1 MNPID
6 ETVVYLGSP
15 MTCALFVLLT
25 SAPLFA
31 TQPNAEPTIASAKI
45 TLKDVA
51 IAELLEKLNI
61 KLDYRL
67 EGQVTIVA
75 SMSVEIGNAT
85 SSKGYTFRGQLTS
98 AAMRFEGLQ
107 VRDLSANVLYCDGK
121 LTLTE
126 LKGAVVSDDAT
137 NKRGEF
143 KGMATADIE
152 PRGDLK
158 ADLGLTNLPLGEV
171 FKAMP
176 GGVPVSGAVNGKIEF
191 RSAVNDLRDQRKWT
205 ANANLDAEKLT
216 IFQRSVRNAKLKLTL
231 KDGNTTLTDVS
242 AILEGIPVTGD
253 ATLAII
259 EKYAF
264 RATFRT
270 LPKDVSEL
278 QKLVPELSLPIAIR
292 GKLTTDATI
301 VGTLNPVAIS
311 ASGSISA
318 SDLTTGDSPPGTLS
332 AKWKVSPKRVNIS
345 ELSALLFGGTFT
357 GSADLPLTPD
367 SKGDLNLSFT
377 DVDATAIGKSFPK
390 MPVRVTGQ
398 LSGLVKGVIPGVKG
412 NEPRAIVAD
421 VNVTSDK
428 LTVQGIPA
436 SKLTGKLSL
445 VGDAIKYELEGK
457 TLGGSFEI
465 NGLYP
470 EQKAPKEENG
480 SLRLRR
486 IDLARLTEALRLRA
500 VPLRGCVDLTFD
512 YSPDFNN
519 GSGRYSF
526 RGLGWGRSRLIS
538 DIEGRIAL
546 RNGLFEASDAVGPIA
561 GGTIRA
567 RVRAS
572 LENPSRNFFR
582 LDIERADLGHL
593 LKAFTDRPDLIEGGA
608 SLTIRGKFWP
618 EFRATG
624 SLGLNRGRV
633 AGLMA
638 SDVRV
643 PFTFITSAG
652 GSQLVIRDANG
663 MIGNGRVTAQ
673 LESDWGAGG
682 HLRGQV
688 RFSNVQIGNVFT
700 ELRQSNYFGNARIT
714 GRIDISGEDVLAA
727 EDVTATLY
735 ADIAQASVRELP
747 VLDRITPFVSPAAI
761 LKPFNSGE
769 IRGRL
774 SRGVFRIE
782 RLTLANSTAD
792 LYADGT
798 VGLDGRL
805 ALAVIIRTGSIG
817 VNDSVLRQTGLQLAR
832 LATPLPIQII
842 GQISS
847 ILSNRTVRLSVSG
860 TISNPQTH
868 VNAAALF
875 TEETIRYFLRQS
887 VFGTVLPLQPVTSP
901 KAR

>member
-1 MNPID
+1 MN
-6 ETVVYLGSP
+6 
-15 MTCALFVLLT
+15 CALFILLT

-31 TQPNAEPTIASAKI
+31 TQPNAEPTTASAKI

-51 IAELLEKLNI
+51 IGELLEKLNV

-75 SMSVEIGNAT
+75 SVSVEIGNAT

-107 VRDLSANVLYCDGK
+107 VRDLSANVLYVDGN

-137 NKRGEF
+137 KKRGEF
-143 KGMATADIE
+143 RGTATAAIE

-158 ADLGLTNLPLGEV
+158 ANLELTSLPLGEL
-171 FKAMP
+171 FKAVP
-176 GGVPVSGAVNGKIEF
+176 GGVPVSGAVNGQVEF
-191 RSAVNDLRDQRKWT
+191 RSAVNDLRDRTKWT
-205 ANANLDAEKLT
+205 ANANLDAEQLT
-216 IFQRSVRNAKLKLTL
+216 VFQRSVRNAKLKLTL
-231 KDGNTTLTDVS
+231 KDGNATLTDVVAS
-242 AILEGIPVTGD
+242 VEGIPVTGD
-253 ATLAII
+253 ATLTII

-264 RATFRT
+264 RAAFRT
-270 LPKDVSEL
+270 LPQDVSEL

-301 VGTLNPVAIS
+301 LGTLNPVAVS
-311 ASGSISA
+311 ATGTISA

-332 AKWKVSPKRVNIS
+332 AKWKVSPERVTVS
-345 ELSALLFGGTFT
+345 DFAATLFGGKIT
-357 GSADLPLTPD
+357 GSADLPLLP
-367 SKGDLNLSFT
+367 SAKGDLNVTFT
-377 DVDATAIGKSFPK
+377 DVDATAIGKSFPNL
-390 MPVRVTGQ
+390 PVRVTGQ
-398 LSGLVKGVIPGVKG
+398 LSGQVKGTIPAAKP
-412 NEPRAIVAD
+412 NAARATTAD
-421 VNVTSDK
+421 VNVTAEK

-445 VGDAIKYELEGK
+445 VGDAVKYELEGK
-457 TLGGSFEI
+457 TLGGSFEV
-465 NGLYP
+465 NGQYP
-470 EQKAPKEENG
+470 EQKDENG
-480 SLRLRR
+480 SLRLRG
-486 IDLARLTEALRLRA
+486 IDLARLTEALQLRA
-500 VPLRGCVDLTFD
+500 VPLRGRVDLAFD
-512 YSPDFNN
+512 FSSDLNN
-519 GSGRYSF
+519 GTGRYTF

-538 DIEGRIAL
+538 EIQGRIQL

-582 LDIERADLGHL
+582 LDIERADLGRL
-593 LKAFTDRPDLIEGGA
+593 LTAFTDRPDLIEGGA
-608 SLTIRGKFWP
+608 SLTVRGKFWP

-624 SLGLNRGRV
+624 TLGLNRGRV
-633 AGLMA
+633 AGLTA
-638 SDVRV
+638 TDVRV
-643 PFTFITSAG
+643 PFTFTTSAG

-688 RFSNVQIGNVFT
+688 RFTNVQLGNVFT
-700 ELRQSNYFGNARIT
+700 ELKQSNYFGNARVT
-714 GRIDISGEDVLAA
+714 GRIDISGENVLSA
-727 EDVTATLY
+727 EDVTATVF
-735 ADIAQASVRELP
+735 ANIAQASVRELP
-747 VLDRITPFVSPAAI
+747 VLDRITPFVSPAAL
-761 LKPFNSGE
+761 LKPFDAGE

-774 SRGVFRIE
+774 SRGIFRIE

-805 ALAVIIRTGSIG
+805 ALAVIVRTGSIG
-817 VNDSVLRQTGLQLAR
+817 VNDAVLRQTSLQLVR
-832 LATPLPIQII
+832 LATQLPIQVI

-847 ILSNRTVRLSVSG
+847 ILSNRTIRLAVTGTVS
-860 TISNPQTH
+860 SPQTR

-887 VFGTVLPLQPVTSP
+887 IFGTVAPLQPTTL
-901 KAR
+901 RQTR

>member
-1 MNPID
+1 
-6 ETVVYLGSP
+6 

-31 TQPNAEPTIASAKI
+31 MQPDPEPTTASAKI

-51 IAELLEKLNI
+51 IGELLEKLNV

-67 EGQVTIVA
+67 DGQVTIVA
-75 SMSVEIGNAT
+75 SVSVEIGNAT

-107 VRDLSANVLYCDGK
+107 VRDLSANVLYVDGK

-126 LKGAVVSDDAT
+126 LKGAIVSDDAT
-137 NKRGEF
+137 KKRGEF
-143 KGMATADIE
+143 KGTATAAIE

-158 ADLGLTNLPLGEV
+158 ADLELTNLPLGEV

-176 GGVPVSGAVNGKIEF
+176 GGVPVSGATNGKIEF

-205 ANANLDAEKLT
+205 ANANLSAEQLMV
-216 IFQRSVRNAKLKLTL
+216 FQRSVRNSKLKLTL
-231 KDGNTTLTDVS
+231 KDGNATLTDVS
-242 AILEGIPVTGD
+242 AIVEGIPVTGD
-253 ATLAII
+253 ATLAIV

-264 RATFRT
+264 RAALRT
-270 LPKDVSEL
+270 LPQDVSEL

-311 ASGSISA
+311 ATGRISA

-332 AKWKVSPKRVNIS
+332 AKWKVSPERVTVSDLAASI
-345 ELSALLFGGTFT
+345 FGGKFT
-357 GSADLPLTPD
+357 GSADLPLVP
-367 SKGDLNLSFT
+367 SAKGDLNLAFSN
-377 DVDATAIGKSFPK
+377 VDATAIAKSFPK
-390 MPVRVTGQ
+390 LPVRVTGQ
-398 LSGLVKGVIPGVKG
+398 LSGQVTGVIPIAKP
-412 NEPRAIVAD
+412 NEVRATTAD
-421 VNVTSDK
+421 VNLTADK
-428 LTVQGIPA
+428 LTVQSIPA

-465 NGLYP
+465 NGRYP
-470 EQKAPKEENG
+470 EQKPPKAENG
-480 SLRLRR
+480 SLRLRG
-486 IDLARLTEALRLRA
+486 IDLARLTEALQLRA
-500 VPLRGCVDLTFD
+500 VPLRGCVDLSFD
-512 YSPDFNN
+512 FASDFNN
-519 GSGRYSF
+519 GTGRYSF

-538 DIEGRIAL
+538 EIEGRIAL

-567 RVRAS
+567 KVRAS

-582 LDIERADLGHL
+582 LDIERADLGRL

-608 SLTIRGKFWP
+608 SLTVRGKFWP

-624 SLGLNRGRV
+624 SIGLNRGRV

-638 SDVRV
+638 SDVRI
-643 PFTFITSAG
+643 PFTFTTSAG
-652 GSQLVIRDANG
+652 GSQLVIRDAYG

-688 RFSNVQIGNVFT
+688 RFTNVQLGNVLT
-700 ELRQSNYFGNARIT
+700 ELRQSNYFGNARVT
-714 GRIDISGEDVLAA
+714 GRIDVSGENVLTADDVS
-727 EDVTATLY
+727 ATVF
-735 ADIAQASVRELP
+735 ASIAQASVRELP
-747 VLDRITPFVSPAAI
+747 VLDRITPFVSPAAL
-761 LKPFNSGE
+761 LKPFDAGE

-774 SRGVFRIE
+774 SRGVFRVE
-782 RLTLANSTAD
+782 RLTLANATAD

-805 ALAVIIRTGSIG
+805 ALAVIVRTGSIG
-817 VNDSVLRQTGLQLAR
+817 VNDAVLQQTSLQLVR

-842 GQISS
+842 GQISN

-860 TISNPQTH
+860 TVSNPQTH

-887 VFGTVLPLQPVTSP
+887 LFGTAAPSLPIASS

>member
-1 MNPID
+1 MN
-6 ETVVYLGSP
+6 
-15 MTCALFVLLT
+15 CALFILLT

-31 TQPNAEPTIASAKI
+31 TQPNAEPTTASAKI

-51 IAELLEKLNI
+51 IGELLEKLNV

-75 SMSVEIGNAT
+75 SVSVEIGNAT
-85 SSKGYTFRGQLTS
+85 SAKGYTFRGQLTS

-107 VRDLSANVLYCDGK
+107 VRDLSANVLYVDGN

-137 NKRGEF
+137 KKRGEF
-143 KGMATADIE
+143 RGTATAAIE

-158 ADLGLTNLPLGEV
+158 ANLELTSLPLGEL
-171 FKAMP
+171 FKAVP
-176 GGVPVSGAVNGKIEF
+176 GGVPVSGAVNGKVEF
-191 RSAVNDLRDQRKWT
+191 RSAVNDLRDQTKWT
-205 ANANLDAEKLT
+205 ANANLDAEQLT
-216 IFQRSVRNAKLKLTL
+216 VFQRSVRNAKLKLTL
-231 KDGNTTLTDVS
+231 KDGNATLTDAVAS
-242 AILEGIPVTGD
+242 VEGIPVTGD
-253 ATLAII
+253 ATLTII

-264 RATFRT
+264 RAAFRT
-270 LPKDVSEL
+270 LPQDVSEL

-301 VGTLNPVAIS
+301 LGTLNPVAIS
-311 ASGSISA
+311 ALGTISA
-318 SDLTTGDSPPGTLS
+318 SDLTTGDSPPGTLY
-332 AKWKVSPKRVNIS
+332 AKWKVSPERVTVS
-345 ELSALLFGGTFT
+345 DFAATLFGGKIT
-357 GSADLPLTPD
+357 GSADLPLLP
-367 SKGDLNLSFT
+367 SAKGDLNVTFT

-390 MPVRVTGQ
+390 VPVRVTGQ
-398 LSGLVKGVIPGVKG
+398 LSGQVKGTIPAAKP
-412 NEPRAIVAD
+412 NAARATTAD
-421 VNVTSDK
+421 VNVTADK

-445 VGDAIKYELEGK
+445 VGDAVKYELEGK
-457 TLGGSFEI
+457 TLGGSFEV
-465 NGLYP
+465 NGQYP
-470 EQKAPKEENG
+470 EQKDENG
-480 SLRLRR
+480 SLRLRG
-486 IDLARLTEALRLRA
+486 IDLARLTEALQLRA
-500 VPLRGCVDLTFD
+500 VPLRGRVDLAFD
-512 YSPDFNN
+512 FSSDLNN
-519 GSGRYSF
+519 GTGRYSF

-538 DIEGRIAL
+538 EIQGRIQL

-582 LDIERADLGHL
+582 LDIERADLGRL
-593 LKAFTDRPDLIEGGA
+593 STAFTDRPDLIEGGA
-608 SLTIRGKFWP
+608 SLTVRGKFWP

-624 SLGLNRGRV
+624 TLGLNRGRV
-633 AGLMA
+633 AGLTA
-638 SDVRV
+638 TDVRV
-643 PFTFITSAG
+643 PFTFTTSAG

-688 RFSNVQIGNVFT
+688 RFTNVHLGNVIT
-700 ELRQSNYFGNARIT
+700 ELKQSNYFGNARVT
-714 GRIDISGEDVLAA
+714 GRIDISGENVLSA
-727 EDVTATLY
+727 EDVTATVF
-735 ADIAQASVRELP
+735 ANIAQASVRELP
-747 VLDRITPFVSPAAI
+747 VLDRITPFVSPAAL
-761 LKPFNSGE
+761 LKPFDAGE

-774 SRGVFRIE
+774 SRGIFRIE
-782 RLTLANSTAD
+782 RLTLANATAD

-798 VGLDGRL
+798 VGIDGRL
-805 ALAVIIRTGSIG
+805 ALSVIVRTGQIG
-817 VNDSVLRQTGLQLAR
+817 VNDTVLRQTGLQLAR
-832 LATPLPIQII
+832 LATPLPIQVI

-847 ILSNRTVRLSVSG
+847 ILSNRTIRLAVTGTVS
-860 TISNPQTH
+860 SPQTR

-887 VFGTVLPLQPVTSP
+887 IFGTVAPLQPTTL
-901 KAR
+901 RQTR